1 MKYTWDLLDLKPGIH
16 YFCAKS
22 AFMKNFTIKLSGF
35 TLQWTAVFLLIFIIK
50 NVSARADSGQAVNQ
64 RLLRLNKL
72 SKKFWQVSL
81 DSSYIYS
88 KKAVKIVEQNHVLN
102 EEAAKAWLYM
112 AVTMFSEGRY
122 DSAGYYAEK
131 GLTVANK
138 IRSMWGEGFANNLLC
153 VIERR
158 KSNFDKAV
166 EYGLKAVEIRKQV
179 KDTFNLA
186 GAYQNLGNLYSQ
198 IGKPLKAIDYFS
210 KSLELYLATSDT
222 AGLIMTH
229 GNIGNLY
236 LDMKDREKGK
246 EHILRS
252 LALDKNKGLSYADG
266 TVSLGTIYLEFDK
279 KYDSAIMLFKEA
291 KFIYKRIGID
301 DGIATADENIGLAL
315 IGSGRAKEARK
326 KLKNAQRIY
335 NSLGDSSQIA
345 SIMLS
350 LGKYYI
356 SLGMIDS
363 AEIYLNNA
371 LELSRKSKKSFVL
384 NESLFQLYKINKKRG
399 NVAEALEYFEEYSKT
414 KDSLE
419 TGLLS
424 TRLADMESKYQN
436 VRKEQ
441 KIELLTH
448 EHERLKWR
456 ETQFYYIIFTLA
468 GFIVVGGLL
477 VLQKRRKERQISLQQ
492 EKILKQEKQLAEQEL
507 ETKRIKQQEMEQ
519 EILFKSKQL
528 STHAL
533 NMVQKNKMLRD
544 VKQQLEEITR
554 KINPEYRQNLKKIN
568 LLLARNMQT
577 EKEWNLFKMY
587 FEEVN
592 QNFFKNLKNIT
603 PALSTNDL
611 RHCALIKLNLNVK
624 EAASL
629 LNVSPHTVKS
639 ARYRLKKKLGLKET
653 DSLNEFISKI

>member
-1 MKYTWDLLDLKPGIH
+1 MKS
-16 YFCAKS
+16 FAKR
-22 AFMKNFTIKLSGF
+22 NTGF
-35 TLQWTAVFLLIFIIK
+35 ILQWVAVFLLSIAID
-50 NVSARADSGQAVNQ
+50 NVIAQANISNPVDRQ
-64 RLLRLNKL
+64 LLKLNKL
-72 SKKFWQVSL
+72 SKEFWQVSL
-81 DSSYIYS
+81 DSAYNYS
-88 KKAVKIVEQNHVLN
+88 KKAVEIVEHNNVLT
-102 EEAAKAWLYM
+102 EEASKTYLFM
-112 AVTMFSEGRY
+112 AVTLFSGGRY
-122 DSAGYYAEK
+122 DSAGYYAVK
-131 GLTVANK
+131 GLKVAEKVN
-138 IRSMWGEGFANNLLC
+138 SLWGKGFANNLLC
-153 VIERR
+153 IIERR

-166 EYGLKAVEIRKQV
+166 EYGLKAVAIRKQL

-210 KSLELYLATSDT
+210 KSLELYLATNDT

-229 GNIGNLY
+229 SNIGNLY
-236 LDMKDREKGK
+236 LDMKDEEKGK
-246 EHILRS
+246 EHVLRA
-252 LALDKNKGLSYADG
+252 LELDKHKELSYADDIL
-266 TVSLGTIYLEFDK
+266 SLGTIYLEFDK
-279 KYDSAIMLFKEA
+279 KYDSAIMLFREA
-291 KFIYKRIGID
+291 KRIYEKIGVD
-301 DGIATADENIGLAL
+301 DGIATSDENIGLAL
-315 IGSGRAKEARK
+315 IESGRASEAYKR
-326 KLKNAQRIY
+326 LNNARRIY
-335 NSLGDSSQIA
+335 INLGDSSQTA

-356 SLGMIDS
+356 SLGMLDS
-363 AEIYLNNA
+363 AEIYLNDA
-371 LELSRKSKKSFVL
+371 LRLGFESKKSIVI
-384 NESLFQLYKINKKRG
+384 NESLLQLYKINKKRG
-399 NVAEALEYFEEYSKT
+399 NAAKALSYFEDYSRM

-419 TGLLS
+419 MGLLS
-424 TRLADMESKYQN
+424 TRLTNMESKYEN
-436 VRKEQ
+436 IRKEQ

-448 EHERLKWR
+448 EQEKLKWR
-456 ETQFYYIIFTLA
+456 ETQYYYIIFILA
-468 GFIVVGGLL
+468 GLIVVGGLL
-477 VLQKRRKERQISLQQ
+477 VLQKRRKERQISIQQ

-533 NMVQKNKMLRD
+533 NMVQKNKMLQD
-544 VKQQLEEITR
+544 VKQQLEELTG
-554 KINPEYRQNLKKIN
+554 KIKPEFRQNLKKIN
-568 LLLARNMQT
+568 LLLARNMRT

-592 QNFFKNLKNIT
+592 QNFFKNLKEKN

-653 DSLNEFISKI
+653 DSLNEYIRRVS